1 MALIINGSEIPVNAT
16 VSYNGQSVN
25 KIIYRHI
32 CKTCGGDGIEEN
44 VVVRKHCSACGTD
57 YPPIV
62 VACSTNG
69 CPNFGVIG
77 VLDEIYGDITCRTC
91 HGSGY
96 SLSFVAWERLYTY
109 ILTIIQGT
117 GVASVTVTR
126 TFTKNSNASTGI
138 LTNGAEI
145 YTDDVLTVSATA
157 ETDYEL
163 DPFTENYVV
172 SGNITVHITATMAFV
187 VNPPIIT
194 TSSVI
199 SGSGFSAQK
208 RYAAQFKNDNDLAG
222 TLYYSTDGGS
232 SYSSRS
238 ISANTTW
245 TLHVLTLRPGE
256 SGTINLKAYVVINGV
271 QSEIVSHFEY
281 ADFPL

>member
-1 MALIINGSEIPVNAT
+1 MALIINGSQMPVNAT
-16 VSYNGQSVN
+16 VSHNGQSVN
-25 KIIYRHI
+25 KIVYRHI
-32 CKTCGGDGIEEN
+32 CETCGGDGLIGNEPGSDIGIPCEVCEGTGFDVIET
-44 VVVRKHCSACGTD
+44 V
-57 YPPIV
+57 
-62 VACSTNG
+62 
-69 CPNFGVIG
+69 
-77 VLDEIYGDITCRTC
+77 
-91 HGSGY
+91 
-96 SLSFVAWERLYTY
+96 WERLDIFT
-109 ILTIIQGT
+109 LTITKGI

-199 SGSGFSAQK
+199 SGSGFLARK
-208 RYAAQFKNDNDLAG
+208 KYTAQFKNDNDLAG
-222 TLYYSTDGGS
+222 TLYYSTNGGS

-245 TLHVLTLRPGE
+245 SLQVLDLRRGE